1 MTRSLVKI
9 YCGVIAVAVIAMAAT
24 TALATH
30 SGGLLLN
37 DDIETITR
45 FTPHEL
51 DHPNG
56 YPDGWHHSQ
65 NSAWS
70 GVIGGDMFV
79 SPTHS
84 LYLPDDNTSGDG
96 DEEFRSFATSLGGG
110 DPGRLDLTWQ
120 WKWDK
125 QAFDVFSAT
134 VRISKGPVTGFDLSG
149 AITDHVF
156 HTDGSAL
163 SDGGTGDWETF
174 TTSIALAPDDQSFDI
189 IFVTGDEIGDRLEL
203 GTMWVDDV
211 IATIPEPATMA
222 LLGLGVFG
230 LTMVSR
236 RQRS

>member
-1 MTRSLVKI
+1 MMFNWRNFFFGLS
-9 YCGVIAVAVIAMAAT
+9 AVTVVAMAAT
-24 TALATH
+24 TASATH

-45 FTPHEL
+45 FSPHEL

-56 YPDGWHHSQ
+56 YPDAWHHSQ

-70 GVIGGDMFV
+70 GVIGGPQSV

-84 LYLPDDNTSGDG
+84 LYLPDDNSSGDG
-96 DEEFRSFATSLGGG
+96 DEEFRSFATAI
-110 DPGRLDLTWQ
+110 PGNPGKLDLTWQ

-125 QAFDVFSAT
+125 QQGDQFSAT
-134 VRISKGPVTGFDLSG
+134 VRISKAGVTGFDLGG
-149 AITDHVF
+149 AITDHIF
-156 HTDGSAL
+156 LTDGSAL

-189 IFVTGDEIGDRLEL
+189 IFSTGDEIGDRLEL

-211 IATIPEPATMA
+211 IATVPEPATMA
-222 LLGLGVFG
+222 LLGLGG
-230 LTMVSR
+230 LGLMTVSR
-236 RQRS
+236 RRHG